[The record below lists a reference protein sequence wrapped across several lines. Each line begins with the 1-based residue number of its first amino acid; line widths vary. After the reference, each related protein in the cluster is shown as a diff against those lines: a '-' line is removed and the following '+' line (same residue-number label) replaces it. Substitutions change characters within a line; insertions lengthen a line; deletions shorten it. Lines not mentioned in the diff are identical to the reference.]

1 MSQPLHFI
9 ELFEEIPEDMRKV
22 FIGMGTYKNAVC
34 RMISPH
40 FEKIHLIGEPQEES
54 VAPDDNIELYEDI
67 SVPWIYVHP
76 GDSVDV
82 LPLLYEDY
90 KDGAVF
96 YMDAHV
102 SDWEPKLDHPTPL
115 LKEIEVINKKPLGPS
130 LFIVDDMKV
139 LLNGFWQVCSQ
150 FKPDQIKKSYEKN
163 DRYWIFT
170 NQTFE
175 K

>member
-1 MSQPLHFI
+1 MSHPLQFI

-22 FIGMGTYKNAVC
+22 FIGMGTYKDVAC

-40 FEKIHLIGEPQEES
+40 FETIHVIGEPQKS
-54 VAPDDNIELYEDI
+54 VAPYDNIELDEDI
-67 SVPWIYVHP
+67 RVPWILVHL
-76 GDSVDV
+76 GDSIDV
-82 LPLLYEDY
+82 LPSLYEDY

-102 SDWEPKLDHPTPL
+102 SDWEPKPDHQTPL
-115 LKEIEVINKKPLGPS
+115 LKEIEFINKKPLGPS
-130 LFIVDDMKV
+130 LFIVDDMKI

-150 FKPDQIKKSYEKN
+150 FRPDQIKKAYEKN